1 MWRKPDGK
9 PSSDSANGPSSIPSR
24 TPPQTSF
31 QPVQPRAD
39 RPAAAPVAYQG
50 GEGVSSG
57 ASRIGA
63 GLKIRGEI
71 TGSSDLYL
79 DGEANGK
86 IRMTG
91 GRVTIGP
98 QGKVQAD
105 IDAKEIVVNGTVQG
119 NLKADAK
126 LRLGASSQVDGAL
139 AAPSIGIDDGAKF
152 HGKVEVTRAKPAY
165 AAPEK
170 QADDETEL
178 KPVAVHGDEV

>member
-1 MWRKPDGK
+1 M
-9 PSSDSANGPSSIPSR
+9 
-24 TPPQTSF
+24 
-31 QPVQPRAD
+31 
-39 RPAAAPVAYQG
+39 
-50 GEGVSSG
+50 
-57 ASRIGA
+57 
-63 GLKIRGEI
+63 KIRGEI

-86 IRMTG
+86 IRVTG

-139 AAPSIGIDDGAKF
+139 AAPSIAIDDGAKF
-152 HGKVEVTRAKPAY
+152 HGKVEVTRTKAAY
-165 AAPEK
+165 AVPE
-170 QADDETEL
+170 QEPTDETEL
-178 KPVAVHGDEV
+178 KPVAANADDE